1 MKNFAIVSKLGEGA
15 YSTVYR
21 VKRLS
26 DNQEYALKKVK
37 MNGLSEKEKQ
47 NALNEVRILASI
59 QNPNIVSY
67 KESFFEDQSQS
78 LCIVMDYA
86 DDGDLDQ
93 KITS

>member
-1 MKNFAIVSKLGEGA
+1 MKSESLLPSSNPHSLSL
-15 YSTVYR
+15 YYR
-21 VKRLS
+21 
-26 DNQEYALKKVK
+26 
-37 MNGLSEKEKQ
+37 
-47 NALNEVRILASI
+47 
-59 QNPNIVSY
+59 NPNIVSY